1 MLDRGDERAMGPA
14 YSYEA
19 DYLLLNVPAGRMG
32 AFSEDPAHFLTWN
45 RDRGANAGPWD
56 FLSRRLYRDYIL
68 AVMRAALQA
77 RAGGTTFEYVR
88 GEVTDIETEGG
99 CATIHVKDKGR
110 IVADKAVLALGN
122 FPPRH
127 PPIVNQSALE
137 SERYIGNP
145 WDPGVLDCLS
155 PRDTVF
161 LIGTGQTTVD
171 LAVALHRRAYEG
183 RIIALSR
190 RGLLPL
196 AHRGFD
202 PYESFF
208 EEIKESKTI
217 LDTFRIVCKHVDRA
231 ESMGID
237 KRAVIDSLRPD
248 TQTIW
253 LGLVEDEKRRFL
265 RHLFRYWE
273 IIRSRI
279 PPESEA
285 IVDAMRADGQ
295 LEVLAGRIRDLVES
309 QAAMEV
315 HYVPRGT
322 H

>member
-1 MLDRGDERAMGPA
+1 MSRIAIIGAGLSGRLLALNLLRFASSDAAVSVRMLDRGDERYMGPA

-32 AFSEDPAHFLTWN
+32 AFSEDPEHFLTWN
-45 RDRGANAGPWD
+45 RDKGAHAGPWD
-56 FLSRRLYRDYIL
+56 FLPRRLYQDYIL
-68 AVMRAALQA
+68 ALVRGALRA
-77 RAGGTTFEYVR
+77 RAGGTTFEHVR
-88 GEVTDIETEGG
+88 GEVTDVDTDGDSVR
-99 CATIHVKDKGR
+99 IHVEDKEP
-110 IVADKAVLALGN
+110 IVVDKAVLALGN

-127 PPIVNQSALE
+127 PSIENLSALE
-137 SERYIGNP
+137 SERYIRNP

-155 PRDTVF
+155 RRDTVF

-171 LAVALHRRAYEG
+171 LAVALHQRAHEG

-208 EEIKESKTI
+208 EEIKESKTM
-217 LDTFRIVCKHVDRA
+217 LDTFRIVCKHLDRA

-265 RHLFRYWE
+265 RHVFRAL
-273 IIRSRI
+273 R
-279 PPESEA
+279 PPWA
-285 IVDAMRADGQ
+285 
-295 LEVLAGRIRDLVES
+295 
-309 QAAMEV
+309 
-315 HYVPRGT
+315 H
-322 H
+322 